1 MNILFHILFNYSIVS
16 LVFGVNESDI
26 WVIALFSVILDFDH
40 IPYILKN
47 FKSVVRYLH
56 FGSESRMSSHE
67 LIGLGLFSLL
77 FSVALLVIQDKR
89 IVQIALMCMVLHY
102 VVDFIIGKTRPLYPY
117 AKTEV
122 FIHFYTSRRQRF
134 VLEGL
139 MTIIFGG
146 IFFLS
151 QVQR

>member
-1 MNILFHILFNYSIVS
+1 MNILFHILFNYSIIS
-16 LVFGVNESDI
+16 LVFGVRENDI
-26 WVIALFSVILDFDH
+26 WVIAIFSILLDIDH
-40 IPYILKN
+40 IPYIIKN
-47 FKSVVRYLH
+47 SKSVIRYLH

-67 LIGLGLFSLL
+67 IVGLALFSML
-77 FSVALLVIQDKR
+77 FAAALLILKDRR
-89 IVQIALMCMVLHY
+89 IVQIALLCMILHY
-102 VVDFIIGKTRPLYPY
+102 VVDFLIGKTRPLFPY

-122 FIHFYTSRRQRF
+122 FLHFYSSRRQRF

-151 QVQR
+151 NIQR